1 MRRLFKIN
9 SKRHC
14 ERSEAIHGMCLN
26 GAASMDCRV
35 AIAPRNDTRKCSHT
49 LLRLAAM
56 GLLSSALLSG
66 CATADKIANIGK
78 APEMTKIANPMTDPK
93 YQPVSLP
100 MPSPQTTAPEK
111 NSLWQSGRVTFF
123 KDQRASNIGDI
134 ITVTIDIKDE
144 ATMENDSKQSRSS
157 NEKAGM
163 NSLFGLEK
171 SLDRVLPQAVD
182 NTDLADFG
190 SDSSHSG
197 SGSIEREDEVKLRL
211 AALITQLLPNGNMVI
226 HGKQEVLVNFEKRI
240 LQIDGVIRPEDIS
253 VKNTVSYDQIA
264 EARILYGGEGQLT
277 NVQQTR
283 YGHQLYDII
292 FPF

>member
-1 MRRLFKIN
+1 MRKFIKTTHSSYPLLHLAVLGLF
-9 SKRHC
+9 SG
-14 ERSEAIHGMCLN
+14 S
-26 GAASMDCRV
+26 
-35 AIAPRNDTRKCSHT
+35 
-49 LLRLAAM
+49 
-56 GLLSSALLSG
+56 LLSG
-66 CATADKIANIGK
+66 CAMADKISKIGQ

-100 MPSPQTTAPEK
+100 MPPPQTSTPEK

-123 KDQRASNIGDI
+123 NDQRASNIGDI

-144 ATMENDSKQSRSS
+144 ATMENDTSHMRRS
-157 NEKAGM
+157 NESAGM
-163 NSLFGLEK
+163 NSLFGLEQ
-171 SLDRVLPQAVD
+171 SLDRILPQAVD
-182 NTDLADFG
+182 NTNLADFG

-226 HGKQEVLVNFEKRI
+226 HGKQEVLVNFEKRV

-253 VKNTVSYDQIA
+253 VENTVSYDQIA
-264 EARILYGGEGQLT
+264 EARIIYGGEGQLT